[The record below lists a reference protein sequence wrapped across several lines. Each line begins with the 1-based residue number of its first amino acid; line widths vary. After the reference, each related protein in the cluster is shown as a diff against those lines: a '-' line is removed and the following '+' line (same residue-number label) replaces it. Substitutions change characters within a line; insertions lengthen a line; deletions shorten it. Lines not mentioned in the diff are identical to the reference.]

1 MPAKVAI
8 VTGGASGI
16 GLAVVEYLVNADWS
30 VTIVDLNTT
39 TGAQIAE
46 RFGDRVLF
54 VRGNVAVYN
63 DQVNAFALTEER
75 WGQVDFVF
83 ANAGI
88 VDRLDFC
95 RPAKDFDRGAPQEPD
110 SLVIDVDL
118 KGVIWSSY
126 LALHFFRKN
135 PQKGGK
141 LVMTSSSA
149 GLYSAPDVSLYSA
162 AKYGVVGLARSLG
175 QRLKDD
181 GEPITINAICPGAVP
196 TAIFSKEL
204 ADALPSEV
212 ITPTSTIVEAIKY
225 ILQDATVTGQA
236 IECSGREFSAR
247 PVLPY
252 LNEAAEFTSGGK
264 YKELIS
270 AGDGLMEYSI
280 RKAAGTNGSVS

>member
-16 GLAVVEYLVNADWS
+16 GLAVVEHLVDADWS
-30 VTIVDLNTT
+30 VTVVDLNTT
-39 TGAQIAE
+39 TGVQIAE

-63 DQVNAFALTEER
+63 DQVNAFMLTVER

-83 ANAGI
+83 ANA
-88 VDRLDFC
+88 VQDFY
-95 RPAKDFDRGAPQEPD
+95 RGAPQEPD

-135 PQKGGK
+135 PEKGGK
-141 LVMTSSSA
+141 LAMTSSSA

-181 GEPITINAICPGAVP
+181 GEPITVNAICPGAVP

-264 YKELIS
+264 YKELIGP
-270 AGDGLMEYSI
+270 GDGLMEYSI